1 MDFGVGGAFWNDY
14 MEADFYIYIFVRFVI
29 ITLEV
34 LRESHRLVFSSR
46 RVVCIKEDCIK
57 V

>member
-1 MDFGVGGAFWNDY
+1 MDFGVGGTFWNDY
-14 MEADFYIYIFVRFVI
+14 AGFYIYIFVRFVI

-46 RVVCIKEDCIK
+46 RVVSLKIA
-57 V
+57 